1 MQRKKETMIA
11 RYGDRQTFLSKFNP
25 DLQMRICKDKQL
37 CFFGDAPVLSELN
50 MTYGEMTA
58 TMWLIPQLYDLSE
71 YCGCKEKLQGRP
83 LEQCASVI
91 AAEFFYLK
99 VSELMLFFHRFK
111 SGRYGRFYGS
121 VDPMVITTALR
132 TFLTERVTEI
142 EERDKREKEIADR
155 EARKGAITYEEYVAR
170 NGRMENITADPLR
183 NPIAAVARPQ
193 RTERKA
199 MTEDELLKMAHDIVN
214 NIYNADE
221 STMDS
226 FRKAFRRYANAD
238 PEDYLKTH
246 SGNPQRDSR
255 P

>member
-1 MQRKKETMIA
+1 MIA

-99 VSELMLFFHRFK
+99 VSELMLFFYRFK
-111 SGRYGRFYGS
+111 TGRYGRFYGA
-121 VDPMVITTALR
+121 VDPLVITSALR
-132 TFLTERVTEI
+132 DFIRERNDVIFLHDQQER
-142 EERDKREKEIADR
+142 ERQLAES
-155 EARKGAITYEEYVAR
+155 RKGCVTREEY
-170 NGRMENITADPLR
+170 
-183 NPIAAVARPQ
+183 
-193 RTERKA
+193 ER
-199 MTEDELLKMAHDIVN
+199 LKK
-214 NIYNADE
+214 E
-221 STMDS
+221 
-226 FRKAFRRYANAD
+226 K
-238 PEDYLKTH
+238 
-246 SGNPQRDSR
+246 QQ
-255 P
+255 